1 MMFYKKRYTVV
12 VFCLL
17 LQLTVPSAMGGED
30 TRSINAEDSTSPG
43 SPSAVFSAL
52 NASWE
57 EQIEAQLH
65 RARIAVKLEQQNLAE
80 KFFIEAL
87 NKQMP
92 DAKRK
97 AILLEMVDLYEHLG
111 LYSKL
116 CSIYEKYVDLY
127 PKDEK
132 VVDIYL
138 KLGQIYRDIGAP
150 EKAIERYYNVLN
162 LSLGSNKEAL
172 SSVRIHTLDAQI
184 QIAETYLSMQDYANA
199 KLFFSRIKNL
209 KLSPEQIEAMDFKI
223 AYCAY
228 YIRDYP
234 TALAHLQEFIYKYP
248 SSASLPE
255 AYFMLSDTYTSIK
268 QSEKAIE
275 AVKTLLSLA
284 QTAVN
289 QPLLLFWQK
298 KTANHLA
305 NEFYKQEDFMAA
317 LKIYQAM
324 LSLNTTSDWQW
335 PIIYQMGLCFEKLS
349 MYPKA
354 QEAYG
359 SLLAKDALSANDV
372 LTEYLK
378 SIQEMA
384 HWRKEHLAWMMDT
397 EQHIQSLFK
406 MPTVSPKES

>member
-1 MMFYKKRYTVV
+1 MMFYKKRYTVA

-17 LQLTVPSAMGGED
+17 LHLTVPSVMGGEE
-30 TRSINAEDSTSPG
+30 TQSIHTEDSASPG
-43 SPSAVFSAL
+43 NSSAAVSAL
-52 NASWE
+52 SASWE
-57 EQIEAQLH
+57 EQIEDRLH
-65 RARIAVKLEQQNLAE
+65 RARIALKLQKQSLAE
-80 KFFIEAL
+80 TFFIEAL

-92 DAKRK
+92 DSKRK
-97 AILLEMVDLYEHLG
+97 AILLEMAELYEGLG

-127 PKDEK
+127 PRDER

-138 KLGQIYRDIGAP
+138 KLGQIYREIGAP

-162 LSLGSNKEAL
+162 LSLGSSKEDL
-172 SSVRIHTLDAQI
+172 SSVRIHTLYAQI
-184 QIAETYLSMQDYANA
+184 QIAETFLGMQDYANA

-209 KLSPEQIEAMDFKI
+209 KLSPEHIEAMDFKI

-248 SSASLPE
+248 NSASLPE

-275 AVKTLLSLA
+275 AVKSLLSLA
-284 QTAVN
+284 QTAAN

-298 KTANHLA
+298 KTANQLA

-324 LSLNTTSDWQW
+324 LSLNQTPDWQW

-359 SLLAKDALSANDV
+359 SLLANDALSENDI

-397 EQHIQSLFK
+397 EKHIQSLFK
-406 MPTVSPKES
+406 MPTVAPKES